1 MPLHVLHSPAE
12 WSRHFGPGRRR
23 TALTVG
29 IFDGLHR
36 GHQALLLGV
45 VERARRLGLMTA
57 AITFDPHPLQIL
69 HPEKA
74 PRLLATL
81 AQRLAGFEQLG
92 LDAALV
98 MKFGRALSH
107 VSPEDFVRH
116 VLVEHL
122 RVRVVRVGE
131 NFRFGHRHAGDVTL
145 LRKLATE
152 LDFEVEVVP
161 PVVIRSRGFGTEVSS
176 TAIRHALREGRVT
189 DATRLLGRPFTLSG
203 EIHPGTG
210 QGRRLVVPT
219 LNLVPQQEVLP
230 KSGVYITET
239 VVYPEAPPAAADR
252 RVRGRRH
259 PSVTNIGHRPTFHGH
274 HLTVESHLFEFSAE
288 VTSGAMEV
296 HFWKRLRDE
305 KKFKGPEAL
314 RTQIQRDVARA
325 QAFFRK
331 QAEAESAS
339 LLADENKR
347 RLRGARRPA

>member
-45 VERARRLGLMTA
+45 VERARRLGLMAA

-74 PRLLATL
+74 PKLLATL

-98 MKFGRALSH
+98 MKFDCALSH

-116 VLVEHL
+116 VLAEHL

-131 NFRFGHRHAGDVTL
+131 NFRFGHRHAGDVKL
-145 LRKLATE
+145 LQKLAEE

-161 PVVIRSRGFGTEVSS
+161 PVVVRGAEVSS

-189 DATRLLGRPFTLSG
+189 DAARLLGRPFTLSG
-203 EIHPGTG
+203 KIHPGTG

-219 LNLVPQQEVLP
+219 LNLAPQQEVLP
-230 KSGVYITET
+230 KAGVYITES
-239 VVYPEAPPAAADR
+239 V
-252 RVRGRRH
+252 VRGRRH
-259 PSVTNIGHRPTFHGH
+259 PSVTNIGHRPTFDGR

-305 KKFKGPEAL
+305 KKFKGSDAL
-314 RTQIQRDVARA
+314 RAQIQRDLARA
-325 QAFFRK
+325 RAFFRK
-331 QAEAESAS
+331 QAAAESAG

-347 RLRGARRPA
+347 RLRATRRLRTGR

>member
-12 WSRHFGPGRRR
+12 WSRHYGSDRKR

-45 VERARRLGLMTA
+45 VERARRLGLMAA

-74 PRLLATL
+74 PKLLATL

-98 MKFGRALSH
+98 MKFDRALSH

-131 NFRFGHRHAGDVTL
+131 NFRFGHRHAGDVSL
-145 LRKLATE
+145 LQKLAAE
-152 LDFEVEVVP
+152 LAFEVEVVP
-161 PVVIRSRGFGTEVSS
+161 PVVIRGAEVSS
-176 TAIRHALREGRVT
+176 TVIRHALREGRVT
-189 DATRLLGRPFTLSG
+189 DAARLLGRPFTLSG

-230 KSGVYITET
+230 KTGVYITET
-239 VVYPEAPPAAADR
+239 V
-252 RVRGRRH
+252 VRGRRH
-259 PSVTNIGHRPTFHGH
+259 PSVTNIGHRPTFSGH
-274 HLTVESHLFEFSAE
+274 HLTIESHLFEFSGE
-288 VTSGAMEV
+288 VTAGAMEV
-296 HFWKRLRDE
+296 QFWKRLRDE
-305 KKFKGPEAL
+305 TKFKGPEAL
-314 RTQIQRDVARA
+314 RAQIQRDLARA

-331 QAEAESAS
+331 RAEAESAS
-339 LLADENKR
+339 LLAKKNKR
-347 RLRGARRPA
+347 RLRGVCRPA